1 LPLKIVKKI
10 GFAINGVEKEL
21 IQPVGIAYSKKGLV
35 FVALGSSNR
44 LAVIDAKT
52 LKVIKYILVG
62 QRVWQLA
69 FNNDE
74 SKWFYQHHF
83 YPIKK

>member
-1 LPLKIVKKI
+1 
-10 GFAINGVEKEL
+10 
-21 IQPVGIAYSKKGLV
+21 LV
-35 FVALGSSNR
+35 FVALGPSNR

-69 FNNDE
+69 FNKDE
-74 SKWFYQHHF
+74 SILASTNGVSNDISIIDVEKLKAIKSIAVGR
-83 YPIKK
+83 YPWGIAYADD